1 MHSLHFV
8 LIFNPFLHRLS
19 LLKSSEMLL
28 MSLTSALKETREASV
43 KAQWSAVFSLSF
55 SVICLVTAELLPIS
69 LLTPIASAL
78 NVTEGMAGQAVTA
91 TSIVG
96 TIASLFI
103 AAATRRLDRRHV
115 LMMFSLFFIAS
126 NVLVSLSTHYSTLI
140 AGRVLLGVAL
150 GGFWSMAAAIAMR
163 LVPVSKIP
171 RALSIIFGGVSIA
184 MAIAAPLGT
193 WLGGLIGWRGVF
205 GVTAILGLIG
215 ILWQWRVLP
224 EMKPNSQSTLAAL
237 FGLLKRPQFGAGIL
251 GMAMVF
257 GGHFAFFTYL
267 RPYLEHAVGFGVN
280 GVSTLLFCF
289 GAANIVGTSFAGQM
303 LRYSLRLTLTLVPL
317 VMALMAVA
325 LVCVGQSAIGVSVL
339 VVLWGF
345 LFGAVPVAWS
355 TWVTRT
361 VSDEA
366 ESGGGLQVAAIQFA
380 ITLGAGLGGI
390 LIDHSGPYG
399 AVIGS
404 AVTLLIA
411 ALLIMSRVRPQP
423 IH

>member
-1 MHSLHFV
+1 
-8 LIFNPFLHRLS
+8 
-19 LLKSSEMLL
+19 
-28 MSLTSALKETREASV
+28 MSQTSVIEETREASV
-43 KAQWSAVFSLSF
+43 KAQWSAIFSLSF

-78 NVTEGMAGQAVTA
+78 NVTEGLAGQAVTA
-91 TSIVG
+91 TSVVG

-126 NVLVSLSTHYSTLI
+126 NVLVSLSTRYSMLI
-140 AGRVLLGVAL
+140 AGRVLLGISL

-163 LVPVSKIP
+163 LVPATKIP

-205 GVTAILGLIG
+205 GVTAMLGLIG

-224 EMKPNSQSTLAAL
+224 EMKPNSQSTLATL

-251 GMAMVF
+251 GMALVF

-267 RPYLEHAVGFGVN
+267 RPYLEHAIGFGVN
-280 GVSTLLFCF
+280 GISTLLFCF
-289 GAANIVGTSFAGQM
+289 GVANILGTSLAGHM
-303 LRYSLRLTLTLVPL
+303 LRYSLRLTLALVPL
-317 VMALMAVA
+317 VMALLAIA
-325 LVCVGQSAIGVSVL
+325 LIYVEQSTTGVSVL

-380 ITLGAGLGGI
+380 ITLGAGLGGV
-390 LIDHSGPYG
+390 LIDHAGPYG

-404 AVTLLIA
+404 SVTLIIA
-411 ALLIMSRVRPQP
+411 ALAIMNRIRPQQ

>member
-1 MHSLHFV
+1 
-8 LIFNPFLHRLS
+8 
-19 LLKSSEMLL
+19 
-28 MSLTSALKETREASV
+28 MSQTSVPDETREASV

-55 SVICLVTAELLPIS
+55 IVICLVTAELLPIS

-126 NVLVSLSTHYSTLI
+126 NVLVSLSVHYSTLI

-193 WLGGLIGWRGVF
+193 WLGGVIGWRGVF

-224 EMKPNSQSTLAAL
+224 EMKPNSQSTLTVL

-289 GAANIVGTSFAGQM
+289 GVANIVGTSFAGQM
-303 LRYSLRLTLTLVPL
+303 LRYSLRLTLAMVPL
-317 VMALMAVA
+317 VMALLAVA
-325 LVCVGQSAIGVSVL
+325 LVYAGQSVIGVSAL

-380 ITLGAGLGGI
+380 ITLGAGLGGV

-404 AVTLLIA
+404 AITLIMA
-411 ALLIMSRVRPQP
+411 TLLIMSRVRPQP